1 MYAAMLMKYSENF
14 GKLCGALEGSGA
26 FLVVENKKGRV
37 NAMTIGWGQAGFI
50 WGEPVLTVLVRPSR
64 YTHSLL
70 ESATHFS
77 VCVPRPG
84 ELAKELA
91 FCGSRSGREYDKV
104 RACGLTLKDGIVK
117 GSKYLAGCALVYQ
130 CELRGTAAL
139 KRETLGPVEREQ
151 YYPGA
156 EAPHTLFFGKIIKAE
171 HF

>member
-1 MYAAMLMKYSENF
+1 MEYSKNLD
-14 GKLCGALEGSGA
+14 KLCGALEGNGA

-37 NAMTIGWGQAGFI
+37 NVMTIGWGQAGFI
-50 WGEPVLTVLVRPSR
+50 WGDPVLTVLVRPSR

-70 ESATHFS
+70 GSATHFS

-84 ELAKELA
+84 ELTKELA
-91 FCGSRSGREYDKV
+91 FCGSRSGRDYEKA
-104 RACGLTLKDGIVK
+104 RACGLTLKEGTVK

-130 CELRGTAAL
+130 CELRGNAEL
-139 KRETLGPVEREQ
+139 KRETLGPGVLEQ

-171 HF
+171 QF